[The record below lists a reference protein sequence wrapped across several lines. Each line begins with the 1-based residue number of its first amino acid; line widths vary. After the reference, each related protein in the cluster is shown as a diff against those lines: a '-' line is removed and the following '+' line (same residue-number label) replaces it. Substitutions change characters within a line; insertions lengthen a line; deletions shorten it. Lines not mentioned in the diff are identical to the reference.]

1 MGQYDIVLVVSSLL
15 TLLTVACAVNNVTVD
30 SEYAGEGRPKL
41 PGDYGYFN
49 VREGAYTFW

>member
-1 MGQYDIVLVVSSLL
+1 MGQYDFVLVVSSLL

-30 SEYAGEGRPKL
+30 SEYAGERRPKL